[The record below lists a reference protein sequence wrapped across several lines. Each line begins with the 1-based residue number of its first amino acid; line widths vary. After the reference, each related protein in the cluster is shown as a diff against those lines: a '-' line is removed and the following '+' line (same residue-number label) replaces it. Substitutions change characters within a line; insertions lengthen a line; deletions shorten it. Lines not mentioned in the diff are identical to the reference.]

1 MMVDEHGK
9 SRLGRGLA
17 ALIGDVGDEAA
28 VLDRQRNSR
37 RVPIEFLKPNPRN
50 PRRNFGDAELDELA
64 ASIRERGIIQP
75 ILVRTVRGAIDQ
87 YEIVAGER
95 RWRAAQR
102 AGLHDVPVILLEVS
116 DREALELAIIENV
129 QRADLNA
136 LEEAQGYQ
144 ALGEEFKYSQDDI
157 AKIVG
162 KSRPHVANTLRLLK
176 LSDAVKAY
184 VNSGQLSAG
193 HARLLVGQPNAEE
206 FAELIVKR
214 GLNVRQV
221 EEMARRD
228 GRKQVRELRRTGR
241 IGPDPDAAALEKRL
255 TDALGLTVR
264 ILHRVDG
271 EGILSIRYRS
281 LEQLDDITRR
291 LETGQ
296 QIVGTP
302 KPSAAQLEARRE
314 EAEERARAEAQKGP
328 RIRSV

>member
-1 MMVDEHGK
+1 MADDGRW
-9 SRLGRGLA
+9 RLGRGLA
-17 ALIGDVGDEAA
+17 ALIGDVEETKSVERA
-28 VLDRQRNSR
+28 RSQR
-37 RVPIEFLKPNPRN
+37 RVPIEHLKPNPRN
-50 PRRNFGDAELDELA
+50 PRHNFADAELDELA
-64 ASIRERGIIQP
+64 ASIRERGVIQP
-75 ILVRTVRGAIDQ
+75 ILVRTARGAMDQ

-95 RWRAAQR
+95 RWRASQR
-102 AGLHDVPVILLEVS
+102 AGLHDVPVLLLEVS

-144 ALGEEFKYSQDDI
+144 ALAHEFKYSQDDI

-162 KSRPHVANTLRLLK
+162 KSRPHVSNTIRLLK

-184 VNSGQLSAG
+184 INSGQLTAG

-206 FAELIVKR
+206 FAALIVKR

-228 GRKQVRELRRTGR
+228 GKKQAREVRRTGR
-241 IGPDPDAAALEKRL
+241 MGPDPDVAALDKRL
-255 TDALGLTVR
+255 TDTLGLTVR

-271 EGILSIRYRS
+271 EGILSIRYRN

-291 LETGQ
+291 LETGP
-296 QIVGTP
+296 IVGAGTP
-302 KPSAAQLEARRE
+302 STPS
-314 EAEERARAEAQKGP
+314 
-328 RIRSV
+328 